1 MSTSLFR
8 YFYFRFACAISHRIW
23 PWSAVENGGRRSELE
38 MFAEHKLQPVDI
50 LREEAL
56 LSLPRDLERDSNP
69 RRVRPAALHLHTQCI
84 RRFAHKQPLLAVHI
98 RTSGLHPCSNLKRP
112 TGHCFTHS
120 RHVSVSVF
128 MSYHI
133 KKCLR
138 FAFDKLSRISN
149 GPNVYNE
156 CRELK

>member
-8 YFYFRFACAISHRIW
+8 HFYFRFACTISHWIW
-23 PWSAVENGGRRSELE
+23 PWTAVENRGRRSELE

-50 LREEAL
+50 LREEAI
-56 LSLPRDLERDSNP
+56 LSLPCDLEGDSNP
-69 RRVRPAALHLHTQCI
+69 RRVRSAALHLHMRSHTNWL
-84 RRFAHKQPLLAVHI
+84 FEPLTSMCV
-98 RTSGLHPCSNLKRP
+98 RTSGLHPCSNVNRP

-120 RHVSVSVF
+120 DMFSSHFYVI
-128 MSYHI
+128 SY
-133 KKCLR
+133 KDTFEVC
-138 FAFDKLSRISN
+138 AWQAISN

>member
-8 YFYFRFACAISHRIW
+8 HFYFRFACAISHWIW
-23 PWSAVENGGRRSELE
+23 LWSAVENGGRRSELE
-38 MFAEHKLQPVDI
+38 MFAEYKLQPVDI

-56 LSLPRDLERDSNP
+56 LSLPCDLERDSNP
-69 RRVRPAALHLHTQCI
+69 RRVRPAALHLHTHMRSHTSVC
-84 RRFAHKQPLLAVHI
+84 V
-98 RTSGLHPCSNLKRP
+98 RTSGLHPCSNVKRP

-120 RHVSVSVF
+120 DMFRSHFYVI
-128 MSYHI
+128 SY
-133 KKCLR
+133 KE
-138 FAFDKLSRISN
+138 AFEVCAWQAISN